1 MSSLQARECDW
12 LPGQLGLFTTVPLL
26 RHQPVKFNPRR
37 WQLGVQVKINE
48 LIAYD
53 LTNKDKIFYFANCA
67 GGSLPAHIEPNI
79 MFHEQVV
86 DGRAVFALRAVRN
99 IAAGEELILP
109 WYF

>member
-26 RHQPVKFNPRR
+26 RHQVLSGRSEPVKFNPRR
-37 WQLGVQVKINE
+37 RQLGVQVKINE

-67 GGSLPAHIEPNI
+67 GGSLPAHIEHNI

-86 DGRAVFALRAVRN
+86 DGRYSLIIYSLVKL
-99 IAAGEELILP
+99 IA
-109 WYF
+109 